1 MSTELILAST
11 IFIAI
16 ALVLASVFV
25 LTKFIGPRN
34 ENSEMK
40 NSVYESGITT
50 PIGTTNIRFSIKFY
64 LVAISF
70 LLFDVEII
78 FMFPWAI
85 NFKLLGWFGFIE
97 MIMFIGLLAIGFL
110 YALKKG
116 ALEWHSIK

>member
-40 NSVYESGITT
+40 NSVYESGVTN
-50 PIGTTNIRFSIKFY
+50 PIGSVGPIG
-64 LVAISF
+64 A
-70 LLFDVEII
+70 
-78 FMFPWAI
+78 PI
-85 NFKLLGWFGFIE
+85 N
-97 MIMFIGLLAIGFL
+97 
-110 YALKKG
+110 
-116 ALEWHSIK
+116 